1 MVEAKE
7 GKVDVD
13 FFKNMIQS
21 KEETEY
27 KAGLSGIGG
36 YSYKVDH
43 LSGWFINFFAY
54 ISKGTGNYYPF
65 KDDHLSVLNFKK
77 LPNQKLTV
85 PFKIVDFNNKEH
97 LMKYKVGF
105 IGCNTN
111 NKNEVYPVTG
121 WIVSPKNK
129 KEDDEDDENDENDDE
144 NLVKVISRDKD
155 DDSDEEDEEDQRI
168 DYYDF

>member
-1 MVEAKE
+1 M
-7 GKVDVD
+7 
-13 FFKNMIQS
+13 
-21 KEETEY
+21 
-27 KAGLSGIGG
+27 
-36 YSYKVDH
+36 
-43 LSGWFINFFAY
+43 
-54 ISKGTGNYYPF
+54 
-65 KDDHLSVLNFKK
+65 
-77 LPNQKLTV
+77 PNQKLTV

-129 KEDDEDDENDENDDE
+129 KEDDEDDENDENDENDDE

-155 DDSDEEDEEDQRI
+155 DDSDEDDEEDQRI